1 MRRSLPCRS
10 IKTGA
15 SRRDSGEPPM
25 PIRVGVLTVSDSGA
39 AGEREDKSG
48 DTIVDWIGEAG
59 FDLAA
64 REIVSDES
72 DLIARVLT
80 FWADDNIADIILTT
94 GGTGLSPRDVTPEAT
109 TAVLERE
116 APGIAEAIRAA
127 ARESFPR
134 SMLSRGVAGIRG
146 STLIVNL
153 PGSVGGVRDG
163 IATLSPVIE
172 HAMQILRDEPTDH

>member
-1 MRRSLPCRS
+1 
-10 IKTGA
+10 
-15 SRRDSGEPPM
+15 M
-25 PIRVGVLTVSDSGA
+25 PIRFGVLTVSDKGA

-48 DTIVDWIGEAG
+48 DTIVDWIGQAG

-64 REIVSDES
+64 REIVADES
-72 DLIARVLT
+72 DLIAKLLT
-80 FWADDNIADIILTT
+80 RWADADIVDVIVTT
-94 GGTGLSPRDVTPEAT
+94 GGTGFTPRDVTPEAT
-109 TAVLERE
+109 RAVLERE
-116 APGIAEAIRAA
+116 APGISEAIRAA
-127 ARESFPR
+127 TRETFPR

-172 HAMQILRDEPTDH
+172 HAVQLLRNEPTDH

>member
-1 MRRSLPCRS
+1 
-10 IKTGA
+10 
-15 SRRDSGEPPM
+15 M

-48 DTIVDWIGEAG
+48 ETIVNWLGEAG
-59 FDLAA
+59 YDLAE
-64 REIVSDES
+64 RELVPDES
-72 DLIARVLT
+72 DLIAQVLT
-80 FWADDNIADIILTT
+80 RWADGGNADVILTT
-94 GGTGLSPRDVTPEAT
+94 GGTGFSPRDVTPEST
-109 TAVLERE
+109 KAVLERE

-127 ARESFPR
+127 TRESFPR

-163 IATLSPVIE
+163 LNTLAPVFE
-172 HAMQILRDEPTDH
+172 HAVQIIRGDPTDH